1 MLDLEIKQGDADQV
15 RSVFQRVLGI
25 SAVPKTQSKKKG
37 AVPIPASTET
47 QKKLKPKKARFFFKK
62 WLDFEEKLAV
72 AEGGN
77 EKMVEEVKARAAE
90 YVNSLQE

>member
-1 MLDLEIKQGDADQV
+1 MLDLEIKQGDVDQV

-25 SAVPKTQSKKKG
+25 SATPKTQSKKKG
-37 AVPIPASTET
+37 AVPVPSSET

-62 WLDFEEKLAV
+62 WLDFEEKLSA

-77 EKMVEEVKARAAE
+77 EKMVEEVKARAAD

>member
-1 MLDLEIKQGDADQV
+1 MKQGDADQV

-25 SAVPKTQSKKKG
+25 STAPKTQSKKKG
-37 AVPIPASTET
+37 VIPAPTSTET

-62 WLDFEEKLAV
+62 WLDFEQKLA

-77 EKMVEEVKARAAE
+77 EKMVEEVKARAAD